1 MNTTTFAEKTT
12 DVETTTIAPE
22 SIKVSDDK
30 KKGNDRSSFL
40 IMTSISIIVMLVAVL
55 LIYINIKNN
64 PNVTLA
70 NEQVSQV
77 STNDGFVNPQS
88 IQQLEYDDKNI
99 IVKPVDNSN
108 VFIICGVVMMVVM
121 AGSFV
126 FVKISESKEDN

>member
-22 SIKVSDDK
+22 SIKVSDDN

-64 PNVTLA
+64 PNVTRA